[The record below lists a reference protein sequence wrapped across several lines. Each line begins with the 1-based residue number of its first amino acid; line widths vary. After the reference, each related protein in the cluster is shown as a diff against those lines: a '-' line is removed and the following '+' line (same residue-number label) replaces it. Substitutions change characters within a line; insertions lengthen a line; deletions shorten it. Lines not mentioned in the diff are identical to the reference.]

1 MISILEVLRTNEK
14 EAIEILKGKENMMVT
29 FAEWD
34 DDEEVY
40 SNADDCPYIRYC
52 DDDGF
57 ITSQLVVSV
66 RYNEEKKGIEIIT
79 TEDEYSKTDG
89 DWFSIRWCD
98 DISFWEV
105 LERIAES

>member
-1 MISILEVLRTNEK
+1 MISILDVLRTNEK
-14 EAIEILKGKENMMVT
+14 EAIKILKGKENMMVT

-34 DDEEVY
+34 DDDEVY

-66 RYNEEKKGIEIIT
+66 RYNEEKKRIEITT
-79 TEDEYSKTDG
+79 TEDEYQKTDG
-89 DWFSIRWCD
+89 KWFPITWCD
-98 DISFWEV
+98 DISFWDV
-105 LERIAES
+105 LERIAEP